1 MNGEYNML
9 ELYHNDMSVC
19 AQKVRLV
26 LAEKALEPKLHHL
39 NLRRGDQLAPDYLKL
54 NPNGVVPT
62 LVHDGRV
69 VIESTLIAEYLDEA
83 FATPALRPTDL
94 VERATMRIF
103 ASIPDQGLHAACG
116 IVSTVVAFR
125 HQYLALSPEE
135 LKRNIEETPDPARR
149 ERKRL
154 GIEKGIEAPF
164 VPEALRTYDGVLG
177 RMEAR
182 LAHGRPWLMGEQ
194 YTLADVAMTPYVTRL
209 AHLHFDG
216 MWARRAKLAAW
227 FGRVQVRPNY
237 RAIRDHID
245 PGYMALF
252 DRHGPEAWT
261 KARAMMGMP

>member
-1 MNGEYNML
+1 ML
-9 ELYHNDMSVC
+9 ELYHNAMSVC

-26 LAEKALEPKLHHL
+26 LAEKDIEPTLHHL
-39 NLRRGDQLAPDYLKL
+39 NLRKGDQLAPEYLKL

-83 FATPALRPTDL
+83 FPELALRPADL
-94 VERATMRIF
+94 ADRAAMRIF

-116 IVSTVVAFR
+116 VVSTVVAFR
-125 HQYLALSPEE
+125 HQYLALSPAE
-135 LKRNIEETPDPARR
+135 LIRNIEETPDPARR

-154 GIEKGIEAPF
+154 GIEKGIDAPF
-164 VPEALRTYDGVLG
+164 VPDALRAYDGALA
-177 RMEAR
+177 RMEAK
-182 LAHGRPWLMGEQ
+182 LAEGPWLMGAQ

-216 MWARRAKLAAW
+216 MWARRPRLAAW
-227 FGRVQVRPNY
+227 HARIQARPNY
-237 RAIRDHID
+237 RAIAGFVD
-245 PGYMALF
+245 PGYVALF

-261 KARAMMGMP
+261 RARAMIGV

>member
-1 MNGEYNML
+1 ML

-26 LAEKALEPKLHHL
+26 LAEKAIEATLHHL
-39 NLRRGDQLAPDYLKL
+39 NLRKGDQLTSDYLKL

-62 LVHDGRV
+62 LVHDGRA
-69 VIESTLIAEYLDEA
+69 VIESTIIAEYLDEA
-83 FATPALRPTDL
+83 FPAVSMRPADL
-94 VERATMRIF
+94 VDRAAMRIF

-116 IVSTVVAFR
+116 TVSTVVAFR

-149 ERKRL
+149 ERKRAT
-154 GIEKGIEAPF
+154 IEKGLDASF
-164 VPEALRTYDGVLG
+164 VPDALRTYDSALK

-182 LAHGRPWLMGEQ
+182 LGHGKPWLMGEQ

-216 MWARRAKLAAW
+216 MWAKRPQLAAW
-227 FGRVQVRPNY
+227 YERVQSRPNY
-237 RAIRDHID
+237 KAIRDFVN
-245 PGYMALF
+245 PGYVALF
-252 DRHGPEAWT
+252 DQHGPASWA
-261 KARAMMGMP
+261 KARTMLGV

>member
-1 MNGEYNML
+1 ML

-26 LAEKALEPKLHHL
+26 LAEKGLEPKLHHL
-39 NLRRGDQLAPDYLKL
+39 NLRKGDQLAPGYLKL

-83 FATPALRPTDL
+83 FPAPALRPADL
-94 VERATMRIF
+94 ADRATMRIF

-116 IVSTVVAFR
+116 VVSTVVAFR
-125 HQYLALSPEE
+125 HQYLALAPDEFR
-135 LKRNIEETPDPARR
+135 RNIEETPDPARR

-154 GIEKGIEAPF
+154 GIEKGLDAPF
-164 VPEALRTYDGVLG
+164 VPDALRAYDGVLA
-177 RMEAR
+177 RIEAK
-182 LAHGRPWLMGEQ
+182 LTEGPWLMGER

-209 AHLHFDG
+209 AHLHFDE
-216 MWARRAKLAAW
+216 MWARRPRVAAW
-227 FGRVQVRPNY
+227 HARIQARPNY
-237 RAIRDHID
+237 RAIRDFID
-245 PGYMALF
+245 PGYIALF

-261 KARAMMGMP
+261 RARAMIGA

>member
-1 MNGEYNML
+1 ML

-26 LAEKALEPKLHHL
+26 LAEKNLEAKLHYL
-39 NLRRGDQLAPDYLKL
+39 NLRKGDQFAPDYMKL

-69 VIESTLIAEYLDEA
+69 IIESTLIAEYLDEA
-83 FATPALRPTDL
+83 FPAPSVRPADL
-94 VERATMRIF
+94 VDRAAMRIF
-103 ASIPDQGLHAACG
+103 ASAPDQGLHAACG
-116 IVSTVVAFR
+116 TISTVAAFR
-125 HQYLALSPEE
+125 HQFLALTPEE

-154 GIEKGIEAPF
+154 GIEKGVDAPF
-164 VPEALRTYDGVLG
+164 VPDAMRAYDSALG

-182 LAHGRPWLMGEQ
+182 LAHGKPWLIGDQ

-216 MWARRAKLAAW
+216 MWATRPKLAAW
-227 FGRVQVRPNY
+227 HQRIQARPN
-237 RAIRDHID
+237 
-245 PGYMALF
+245 
-252 DRHGPEAWT
+252 
-261 KARAMMGMP
+261 

>member
-1 MNGEYNML
+1 ML

-26 LAEKALEPKLHHL
+26 LAEKNLEAKLTYL
-39 NLRRGDQLAPDYLKL
+39 NLRKGDQFEAAYLKL

-83 FATPALRPTDL
+83 FPAPPVRPADL
-94 VERATMRIF
+94 VDRAQMRII
-103 ASIPDQGLHAACG
+103 ASLPDQGLHAACG
-116 IVSTVVAFR
+116 AISTVAAFR

-135 LKRNIEETPDPARR
+135 LKRSIDETPDAARR

-154 GIEKGIEAPF
+154 GIEKGMNASY
-164 VPEALRTYDGVLG
+164 VPDAMKVYDGTLA

-182 LAHGRPWLMGEQ
+182 LGHGKPWLMGDQ

-216 MWARRAKLAAW
+216 MWAKRPKLAAW
-227 FGRVQVRPNY
+227 RERTQARPNY
-237 RAIRDHID
+237 RAIQDFIN

-252 DRHGPEAWT
+252 DRHGPEAWK
-261 KARAMMGMP
+261 KARGMIGI

>member
-1 MNGEYNML
+1 ML
-9 ELYHNDMSVC
+9 DLYHNDMSVC

-26 LAEKALEPKLHHL
+26 LAEKSLAAKLHHL
-39 NLRRGDQLAPDYLKL
+39 NLRRGDQLAPEYLKL

-83 FATPALRPTDL
+83 FAAPPLRPADL
-94 VERATMRIF
+94 VERAAMRIF

-125 HQYLALSPEE
+125 HQYLALAPEE
-135 LKRNIEETPDPARR
+135 LRRHIEDTPDPARR

-154 GIEKGIEAPF
+154 GIEKGMDAPF

-182 LAHGRPWLMGEQ
+182 LQHGKPWLMGEQ

-209 AHLHFDG
+209 AHLHFEG
-216 MWARRAKLAAW
+216 MWANRPNVAGWHERIQA
-227 FGRVQVRPNY
+227 RPNY
-237 RAIRDHID
+237 RAIRDFIN
-245 PGYMALF
+245 PGYMTLF
-252 DRHGPEAWT
+252 DRHGPEAWKRA
-261 KARAMMGMP
+261 KAILGA

>member
-1 MNGEYNML
+1 ML

-26 LAEKALEPKLHHL
+26 LAEKSLEAKLHHRP
-39 NLRRGDQLAPDYLKL
+39 LREGDQLAPAYLKL

-83 FATPALRPTDL
+83 FAAPALRPADL
-94 VERATMRIF
+94 VERAAMRIF

-116 IVSTVVAFR
+116 VVSTVVAFR
-125 HQYLALSPEE
+125 HQYLALAPEE

-154 GIEKGIEAPF
+154 GIEKGIDAPF
-164 VPEALRTYDGVLG
+164 VPDALRTYDGVLK

-182 LAHGRPWLMGEQ
+182 LQHGKPWLMGEQ

-216 MWARRAKLAAW
+216 MWAKRPRLAAW
-227 FGRVQVRPNY
+227 HGRIQARPNY
-237 RAIRDHID
+237 RAIRDFID
-245 PGYMALF
+245 AGYMALF
-252 DRHGPEAWT
+252 DQHGPDAWA
-261 KARAMMGMP
+261 KARGMLGM